1 MVPLPDFSG
10 YWFAHRLD
18 LLHKAFITSRDAL
31 DALVKEQEEAL
42 AAYEREVAGGME
54 PIEEREPDGNLLWSQ
69 DKVLELGID
78 DAKEA
83 LQTVHKATVIS
94 AYHVWEDAVRRYT
107 GKMHA
112 KHPGLV
118 KALEDHDVS
127 AHPDLDWIVLLVN
140 LLKHGNP
147 DRGRTLHGLRPD
159 LFRRNFNPE
168 RQHIDWY
175 GAVVLSLDTVE
186 LVIKRLGQSGPVTR
200 LGSHTGRL

>member
-10 YWFAHRLD
+10 YWFAHRLT
-18 LLHKAFITSRDAL
+18 LVHKAFITSRAAL
-31 DALVKEQEEAL
+31 EALVAEQEQEL
-42 AAYEREVAGGME
+42 AEYERDVAAGMK
-54 PIEEREPDGNLLWSQ
+54 PVEEREPDGNLLWSQ
-69 DKVLELGID
+69 DRVLELRID

-107 GKMHA
+107 GKTHA

-118 KALEDHDVS
+118 VALEERGEAV
-127 AHPDLDWIVLLVN
+127 HPDLNWIVLLVN

-147 DRGRTLHGLRPD
+147 DRGRKLHSLRPD

-186 LVIKRLGQSGPVTR
+186 LAIERLGQSGPVTR
-200 LGSHTGRL
+200 LQSHTGRV